1 MENQKKNTKSVSAAD
16 IAENQGKTE
25 KKSGK
30 VSKKKQNTFR
40 LTVTAILT
48 ALIVAMTFTPI
59 GMIKI
64 GPFELT
70 LLMVPVIIGA
80 ITMGPATGAF
90 LGGVFGLMAFI
101 TCFTGSVI
109 GGIIVSVSVV
119 RTFIVNVLSRVLAG
133 WLCGIIFKACAKHDK
148 KKVWSYIVA
157 SVSGSVLNTIFFLG
171 LFALLF
177 LGLKFTPEQAA
188 KLGGA
193 DTTISLVI
201 GIAAGLNAPIE
212 AVVCAVLGSAVGK
225 AVGAGGKKYLS

>member
-80 ITMGPATGAF
+80 ITMGP
-90 LGGVFGLMAFI
+90 
-101 TCFTGSVI
+101 VI